1 MILAK
6 GSVSIIS
13 GNQKGRWFDYWRCL
27 NTQCGQNKTTVIE
40 SPTGELQL
48 IADSDIYTVSAHKM
62 KAADGMEFLPPAPTI
77 FLLLLPFY

>member
-40 SPTGELQL
+40 SPTTGELQL
-48 IADSDIYTVSAHKM
+48 IADSDISIYTSQRCTQNE
-62 KAADGMEFLPPAPTI
+62 GG
-77 FLLLLPFY
+77 